1 MGACPLDDLATLDLD
16 FATLDF
22 DIATLDLRN
31 LVSNLG
37 LLGKKLS
44 FEIDVKVTFGSKVR

>member
-37 LLGKKLS
+37 LLGKK
-44 FEIDVKVTFGSKVR
+44 